1 MSLFSARINCLKC
14 QNSSGINLPM
24 LIAIFLIFLFL
35 GTVVGKIIIDQ
46 KIINKPSSEI
56 TQDEKD
62 TMDKLAEKVRY
73 NKMPL

>member
-1 MSLFSARINCLKC
+1 
-14 QNSSGINLPM
+14 M